1 MAQFDTSSIENFD
14 AMTSEEKLNAILNA
28 DIPEQVD
35 MSKYILKDQFD
46 KKVSELNSQNKKLKE
61 QMNAEQQKKVEEDEA
76 KASEAQKFADL
87 ESKYNEL
94 LKNSTL
100 KEHTIS
106 LTGLGFDEKLAGET
120 ATAIVDGDATKL
132 FANMK
137 KFLETYRKSIEKEL
151 MDKTPGVNGNGG
163 QGQTEDDL
171 AVRKAKELFGNNAGT
186 GKTYTDVMSHYK
198 K

>member
-1 MAQFDTSSIENFD
+1 MANFDTSTIENFD
-14 AMTSEEKLNAILNA
+14 NMTAEEKLDALLKA

-46 KKVSELNSQNKKLKE
+46 KKVSDLNSQNKKLKD

-76 KASEAQKFADL
+76 KAAEAQKFADL
-87 ESKYNEL
+87 ENKYNEL

-120 ATAIVDGDATKL
+120 ATAIVEGNATKL

-137 KFLETYRKSIEKEL
+137 KFLGDYRKAIEKEL
-151 MDKTPGVNGNGG
+151 MDKTPGPGG
-163 QGQTEDDL
+163 
-171 AVRKAKELFGNNAGT
+171 NAGKGDDKDT
-186 GKTYTDVMSHYK
+186 AVEYAKSLYGKKQGEAQSYNDILNRYK